1 MVWYASDSFD
11 FGSSRQCLSKSV
23 CGDDAFDMVCAYF
36 RQAIARYI
44 NKLRIFVCGVCA
56 RHTGGD
62 IKTINMNGKRMKKKQ
77 LYPRTKMIE
86 NELYG
91 LRHHCHKY
99 KNIPKWL
106 TDLRYWKIFILSHF
120 ISRCNVRLL
129 LFFLFSFIVGH
140 ERFSFVFHSKV
151 AFVRRERM
159 SFSSLFDVFSFRCFH
174 WFTIIDKLTAYYWK
188 LIFNTSI
195 KVGFCSFRMRHIVD

>member
-62 IKTINMNGKRMKKKQ
+62 IKTINMNGKRMKKKP

-129 LFFLFSFIVGH
+129 LFFSSRSLLVMSAFRLSSIPKLHSWEGNAWVFPRCLMYF
-140 ERFSFVFHSKV
+140 RFV
-151 AFVRRERM
+151 AFIDSR
-159 SFSSLFDVFSFRCFH
+159 SLISRLH
-174 WFTIIDKLTAYYWK
+174 IIG
-188 LIFNTSI
+188 S
-195 KVGFCSFRMRHIVD
+195 